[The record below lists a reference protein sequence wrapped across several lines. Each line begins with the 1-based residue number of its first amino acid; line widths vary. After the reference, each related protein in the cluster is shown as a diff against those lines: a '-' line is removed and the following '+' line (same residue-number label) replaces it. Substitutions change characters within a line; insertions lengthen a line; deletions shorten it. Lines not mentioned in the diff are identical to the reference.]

1 MKQLCQLILCQ
12 IGSDHAQASGVIRPA
27 LSHLILSRHQVK
39 LLPGTVRHTEDS
51 FGPEH
56 RAAAGFSGQCLQD
69 LLQFFFCVLMGSFFA
84 PAGTNLVRRVMMM
97 VMTAMFMI
105 RGFMIMVFLVVMTVL
120 MIVVFMVMMA
130 VLMIVYIF

>member
-27 LSHLILSRHQVK
+27 FPHLILSRHQVK

-51 FGPEH
+51 FGPEY

-69 LLQFFFCVLMGSFFA
+69 LLQFFFCVLMGSFST
-84 PAGTNLVRRVMMM
+84 PAGKNLVRMVMMM
-97 VMTAMFMI
+97 VMTAV
-105 RGFMIMVFLVVMTVL
+105 FMIMVFMVVMAVL
-120 MIVVFMVMMA
+120 MIVVFMVMTAMFMIM
-130 VLMIVYIF
+130 VLMVVV